1 MTLVGEKEDE
11 YEQLDEEYITSD
23 EENDDIYVA
32 AKESNELMDLEDL
45 GSYAAAGLKAAK
57 QARDEDQA
65 NGVVI
70 NRKKGTST
78 TTTHTRE
85 MLTPNLCKNSEKQGY
100 KLIVA
105 ASNSTVALN
114 KFAEAATRI
123 YHHKLFPVE
132 MGNLDAGAVEQAK
145 LNPQDSFLLVL
156 DTLVKFFASPIKD
169 ATHCEMGTLVFL
181 ACLSQDADLAKV
193 SGLVFSKSTKDLVT
207 VERAKLLEKIC
218 RGAFEPEPEDLIGA
232 GKEDARDEEA
242 RGDVGV
248 VADNESDNDEE
259 EEVVDEEKKD
269 VVENNNSTKKLSSN
283 DLWFAKHLD
292 FMFTLFK
299 WNTSPTSGV
308 KAAFSRHCNVEANG
322 VTAWFQSKKLQRTPF
337 PPFTESPAV
346 LELIKEF
353 SCMNSDFEI
362 YGHSQSTAVP
372 TAKEWGD

>member
-1 MTLVGEKEDE
+1 M
-11 YEQLDEEYITSD
+11 
-23 EENDDIYVA
+23 
-32 AKESNELMDLEDL
+32 ELELSVEL
-45 GSYAAAGLKAAK
+45 IS
-57 QARDEDQA
+57 
-65 NGVVI
+65 
-70 NRKKGTST
+70 ST
-78 TTTHTRE
+78 T
-85 MLTPNLCKNSEKQGY
+85 
-100 KLIVA
+100 VA

-114 KFAEAATRI
+114 KFAEAATGI

-132 MGNLDAGAVEQAK
+132 MGNLDVAGAVEQAK

-193 SGLVFSKSTKDLVT
+193 SGLDFSKPTKDLVT
-207 VERAKLLEKIC
+207 VERAKLLEKIVLKVC
-218 RGAFEPEPEDLIGA
+218 NLSQNNWSAAKKESVVSGLVHDWMAVLFDSNSDVGKVSRSFLNRNLRISLGA

-292 FMFTLFK
+292 FMFTLLK

-308 KAAFSRHCNVEANG
+308 KAAISRHCNVEANG
-322 VTAWFQSKKLQRTPF
+322 VTAWFQSKKMQRTPF

-353 SCMNSDFEI
+353 SLMNSDFEI

>member
-1 MTLVGEKEDE
+1 M
-11 YEQLDEEYITSD
+11 
-23 EENDDIYVA
+23 
-32 AKESNELMDLEDL
+32 ELELSVEL
-45 GSYAAAGLKAAK
+45 IS
-57 QARDEDQA
+57 
-65 NGVVI
+65 
-70 NRKKGTST
+70 ST
-78 TTTHTRE
+78 T
-85 MLTPNLCKNSEKQGY
+85 
-100 KLIVA
+100 IA

-193 SGLVFSKSTKDLVT
+193 SGLVFSKPTKDLVT
-207 VERAKLLEKIC
+207 VERAKLLEKIVLKVS
-218 RGAFEPEPEDLIGA
+218 RSFLNRNLRISLGA

-283 DLWFAKHLD
+283 DLC
-292 FMFTLFK
+292 
-299 WNTSPTSGV
+299 PTSGV

-362 YGHSQSTAVP
+362 YSHSQSTAVS